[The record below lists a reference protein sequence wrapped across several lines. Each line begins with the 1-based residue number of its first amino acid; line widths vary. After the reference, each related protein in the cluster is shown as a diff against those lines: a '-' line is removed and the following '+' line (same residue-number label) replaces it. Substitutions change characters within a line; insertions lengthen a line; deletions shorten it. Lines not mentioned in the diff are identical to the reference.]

1 MPPVVLSA
9 LGDAGVK
16 DLRSLYRAAVCARL
30 SAGHASCDEVLRRFP
45 GEDKIDGRAGQR
57 NPAEQYRIGF
67 VPGIF
72 ADCMNGVFHP
82 FTDAIQELR
91 QKGFEV
97 SDFRIPGRGAA
108 AQNADHLAKQLDEI
122 AADPLRLIL
131 VVYSKGLPDVL
142 ELLLRHPRQAD
153 RIAAI
158 VSVAG
163 VSGGSPV
170 ADRMEKFYRRWLAS
184 LPLPGCEGGTGAEV
198 HDLRRDVRVEWW
210 SRNRSAVKVPIFS
223 LVAVPNADRVSPILA
238 KTYGELS
245 EIDPRN
251 DGQLLWYDAVVPHGY
266 LLGYVNADHLAI
278 AIPLAEQ
285 APLLKPLFRDNVPRP
300 ALIEA
305 AIEVVART
313 VKASQ

>member
-45 GEDKIDGRAGQR
+45 GEDKINGRAGQR

-122 AADPLRLIL
+122 AADPLR
-131 VVYSKGLPDVL
+131 
-142 ELLLRHPRQAD
+142 RQAD

-300 ALIEA
+300 AFI
-305 AIEVVART
+305 
-313 VKASQ
+313 